1 MDIIKRLKDKILK
14 GDLIEKEEA
23 LLLVDADLDE
33 LSEAANEIR
42 VHFCGNDFDICTIIN
57 GKSGRCSED
66 CKYCAQSS
74 FYNTSI
80 DSYELLPKEKLLEQ
94 ALYNDEKGVLRYS
107 IVTSGR
113 ALNETEIEKVCE
125 SVREI
130 GKHSNIKVCASPGLL
145 NEAEFSILKDSGV
158 TRIHNN
164 LETSKNNFPNVCTTH
179 TFEDKIF
186 AIKAAQ
192 NAGLDVCSGGI
203 MGLGESF
210 EDRIDMALS
219 IRELNVNS
227 VPINMLNPIPNTPY
241 ENIPLLSKEEMRRVV
256 AIYRF
261 LLPKASIRL
270 AGGRG
275 LLEDKGRSCFSGG
288 ANGAISGDMLTT
300 DGITIDTDMKMIDEL
315 GYIVSL
321 HE

>member
-1 MDIIKRLKDKILK
+1 MNIINLLKDKIID
-14 GDLIEKEEA
+14 GELIGKDEA
-23 LLLVDADLDE
+23 LLLLDVDIDE
-33 LSEAANEIR
+33 LSKAANEIR
-42 VHFCGNDFDICTIIN
+42 AHFCGNNFDICTIIN
-57 GKSGRCSED
+57 GKSGKCTED

-74 FYNTSI
+74 FYDTAVE
-80 DSYELLPKEKLLEQ
+80 SYELLSKEELLKQ
-94 ALYNDEKGVLRYS
+94 ALYNDKKGVLRYS
-107 IVTSGR
+107 IVASGR
-113 ALNETEIEKVCE
+113 ALNQQEIERVCE
-125 SVREI
+125 SVIEI
-130 GKHSNIKVCASPGLL
+130 GKKSNIKVCASPGLL
-145 NEAEFSILKDSGV
+145 SESEFSVLKASGV

-164 LETSKNNFPNVCTTH
+164 LETSKNNFPNICTTH
-179 TFEDKIF
+179 SFEDKIT

-203 MGLGESF
+203 MGLGESY

-219 IRELNVNS
+219 IRDLNVNS
-227 VPINMLNPIPNTPY
+227 IPVNMLNPIPNTPY
-241 ENIPLLSKEEMRRVV
+241 ENMSLLSTNEMRRII

-261 LLPKASIRL
+261 LNPKASIRL

-275 LLEDKGRSCFSGG
+275 LLEDKGRSCFLGG

-300 DGITIDTDMKMIDEL
+300 DGITIDDDMKMIDEL